1 MACKTWVFPADD
13 QTRRVCH
20 ASAAVHVAYAAALR
34 KIEMARAQHQCS
46 LRTGDLDGKPA
57 LLFRWESSVDA
68 RLPAIVE
75 AIALL
80 VGGSAVRQK

>member
-1 MACKTWVFPADD
+1 MERKTWVFPADD
-13 QTRRVCH
+13 QTRMVCH
-20 ASAAVHVAYAAALR
+20 ASAAVHVAYGAALR
-34 KIEMARAQHQCS
+34 KIAMAHAQHQCS

-57 LLFRWESSVDA
+57 LLFCWESGCDE

-80 VGGSAVRQK
+80 VGGSEVLQK